1 MTNAAFSLISGIE
14 HVALLAIDPD
24 ALADWYQR
32 VLGATVAWASEKP
45 PRTYLLRLGNDL
57 VELGPAPAGSSSAP
71 PPRDAPGLRHLALAV
86 ADFDAAVATLRE
98 RGVHFTTDE
107 LAGALPSRLIF
118 FTDPEG
124 NHLHLVW
131 RPLAV

>member
-1 MTNAAFSLISGIE
+1 MDSTLPLISGVE
-14 HVALLAIDPD
+14 HVALIATDPD

-32 VLGATVAWASEKP
+32 ALGATVAWASEKP

-57 VELGPAPAGSSSAP
+57 LEVGPAPVGSSPAP
-71 PPRDAPGLRHLALAV
+71 QPRDAPGLRHLALAV
-86 ADFDAAVATLRE
+86 DDFDAAVATLRE
-98 RGVHFTTDE
+98 RGVRFTTGE

-124 NHLHLVW
+124 NHLHLIW
-131 RPLAV
+131 RPQTV